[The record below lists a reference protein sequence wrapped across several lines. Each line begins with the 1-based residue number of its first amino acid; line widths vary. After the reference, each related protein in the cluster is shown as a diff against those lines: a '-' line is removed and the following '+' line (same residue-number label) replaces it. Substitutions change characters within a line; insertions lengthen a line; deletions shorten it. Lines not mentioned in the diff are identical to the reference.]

1 MSEVDNEVTETP
13 KITQS
18 GSADDYT
25 SDAIQVLKGLEGVRK
40 RPAMYIGDTGENG
53 LHELV
58 KEIVNNSVDEAM
70 AGRCDRIEVVV
81 LADGSVRI
89 TDDGHG
95 IPVGIHEGEGKSGV
109 EVVMTMLHAGGKFDK
124 KAYQVSGGL
133 HGVGASVVNALS
145 EWLIVEVRQ
154 SGKVHQQR
162 YARGEP
168 QMGLEVVGDADT
180 TGTIIHFKP
189 DAEIFETVEYRWE
202 MIAPRLRELAF
213 LNKGLEIVVRDERN
227 DQQETYLFEGGIVE
241 FVTFLNEG
249 RSSLHPEPIYL
260 KGERDGVGVEI
271 AMQYNDSYQETV
283 FTYANNIKTTEG
295 GTHLIGFRAAL
306 TSTLNS
312 YSTREDLLKN
322 VKFAIAGEDTREGLT
337 AVVSVNVPEPQFEGQ
352 TKSKLGNSAVKGL
365 VQSLTSEALSTYL
378 EEHPDVGKR
387 IIAKIVEAGRAR
399 EAARKARELT
409 RRKGILDGGSLPGK
423 LADCSTRNPD
433 ESEIYLVEGDSAGG
447 SAAMARDQQYQAVLP
462 MFGKP
467 LNVEKA
473 RIDRVLG
480 NDKLL
485 PLISALG
492 IGIGEEYDFSRLRY
506 GKVIIMA
513 DADVDGSHIR
523 ILLLTFFFRY
533 MRELIE
539 KGKMYLA
546 QPPLF
551 LVKRGK
557 RELYAFNEQQRDE
570 HLAEM
575 KGDGDGRG
583 IMVQRYKGLGE
594 MNPEQLWETTMDPE
608 RRTLLQVA
616 IDDALEA
623 EHMFTLLMGEQVE
636 PRREFIE
643 EHALD
648 VKNLD
653 I

>member
-1 MSEVDNEVTETP
+1 MSEVNNEVTP
-13 KITQS
+13 AQQQ
-18 GSADDYT
+18 GNGADYT

-70 AGRCDRIEVVV
+70 AGRCSRIEVCV

-95 IPVGIHEGEGKSGV
+95 IPVGQHEGEGKSGV

-145 EWLIVEVRQ
+145 EWLIVEVHQ
-154 SGKVHQQR
+154 SGKIHQQR
-162 YARGEP
+162 YSRGEP
-168 QMGLEVVGDADT
+168 QSGLEIIGDADS

-189 DAEIFETVEYRWE
+189 DSDIFETVEYKWE
-202 MIAPRLRELAF
+202 MIAHRLRELAF
-213 LNKGLEIVVRDERN
+213 LNKGLEIGVRDERT
-227 DQQETYLFEGGIVE
+227 DQSETYLFEGGVVE
-241 FVTFLNEG
+241 FVSFLNEG
-249 RSSLHPEPIYL
+249 RSSLHPDPIYL
-260 KGERDGVGVEI
+260 EGERDGVGVEI

-283 FTYANNIKTTEG
+283 FTYANNIKTVDG
-295 GTHLIGFRAAL
+295 GTHLVGFRAAL
-306 TSTLNS
+306 TATLNA
-312 YSTREDLLKN
+312 YSTRENLLKD
-322 VKFAIAGEDTREGLT
+322 VKFALAGEDTREGLT

-352 TKSKLGNSAVKGL
+352 TKGKLGNSAVRGL
-365 VQSLTSEALSTYL
+365 VQSMTSDALNTYL

-423 LADCSTRNPD
+423 LADCSNRDP
-433 ESEIYLVEGDSAGG
+433 ESSEIYLVEGDSAGG
-447 SAAMARDQQYQAVLP
+447 SAAMARDQKFQAVLP

-492 IGIGEEYDFSRLRY
+492 IGIGEDYDFTRLRY

-523 ILLLTFFFRY
+523 ILLMTFFFRY
-533 MRELIE
+533 MREIIE
-539 KGKMYLA
+539 TGKLFLA

-570 HLAEM
+570 HVNEM
-575 KGDGDGRG
+575 KGEGDGRG
-583 IMVQRYKGLGE
+583 IMIQRYKGLGE
-594 MNPEQLWETTMDPE
+594 MNPEQLWETTMDPD

-616 IDDALEA
+616 IDDAVEA

-636 PRREFIE
+636 PRRAFIE